1 MMPFSNIQ
9 RYWLYTLS
17 TDMRKSF
24 DGLSRLVSVEMGQD
38 LLGGDVFIFI
48 NRRRDCIKLL
58 VWDRTGFVIWYKRLE
73 SGTFEVPQ
81 AVPGSKEVEIRWE
94 ELVMVLEGIRLKS
107 VKRRKRYALSV

>member
-1 MMPFSNIQ
+1 MMPFSNTQ
-9 RYWLYTLS
+9 RYFLYLLS

-48 NRRRDCIKLL
+48 NRRRDCMKLL

-73 SGTFEVPQ
+73 SGTFELPQ
-81 AVPGSKEVEIRWE
+81 AAVGGKELEMRWE
-94 ELVMVLEGIRLKS
+94 ELVMVLEGIHLKS
-107 VKRRKRYALSV
+107 ITRRKRYSISV